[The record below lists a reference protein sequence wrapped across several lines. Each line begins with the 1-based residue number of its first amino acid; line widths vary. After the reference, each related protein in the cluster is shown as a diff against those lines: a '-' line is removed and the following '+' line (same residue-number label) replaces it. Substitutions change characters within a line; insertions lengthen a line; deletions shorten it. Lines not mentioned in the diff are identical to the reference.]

1 MNFFKQ
7 NSNDRKRNIFTATYM
22 TTIFRIEKLLW
33 LSICIYW
40 LANAFNSKK
49 AIKHQADLQRI
60 LYMCLWVIAF
70 LLLFSN
76 NISISFLYKTLFSQ
90 QLFYKIT
97 GLIFCISGL
106 LFSVW
111 ARVCIGR
118 NWSGRISVMQNHE
131 LVTTG
136 AYAVTRNPIYTGF
149 LAAFAGCAMTEGLA
163 KGYLSLLFMIAGIM
177 IKIRKEESYMNQ
189 VFKDSFQ
196 KYKQGVKRLV
206 PFIY

>member
-1 MNFFKQ
+1 MIT
-7 NSNDRKRNIFTATYM
+7 IFT
-22 TTIFRIEKLLW
+22 IEKFLW
-33 LSICIYW
+33 LSIGIYW
-40 LANAFNSKK
+40 LASAFNGKK
-49 AIKHQADLQRI
+49 TIKHQADLQRI
-60 LYMCLWVIAF
+60 LYMCLWIIAF

-76 NISISFLYKTLFSQ
+76 NISISFLYKPLFSQ
-90 QLFYKIT
+90 QLFFKIT
-97 GLIFCISGL
+97 GLIFCMAGL

-118 NWSGRISVMQNHE
+118 NWSGRISVKKNHE

-163 KGYLSLLFMIAGIM
+163 KGYLSLFFIIAGIM

-189 VFKDSFQ
+189 VFKESFH
-196 KYKQGVKRLV
+196 KYKQRVKRLV